1 MSTKDVVYVAM
12 FAALTATLAVFPPL
26 LLPVTGVPITAQSLG
41 PMLAGS
47 VLGWKRGAASQ
58 VLFLA
63 LVAAGLP
70 LLAGGRGG
78 LGVLLGPSAGFF
90 IGWPIAAAVIGWL
103 FERFWARLNLASA
116 LGCIFLGG
124 IVVEYAIGNA
134 WVSVVADMSYPRA
147 TIISAAYLPGDL
159 VKVAVASVIAM
170 TLRRSYPL
178 MPQPGVT
185 AAPMPPP

>member
-12 FAALTATLAVFPPL
+12 FAALTAALGAFPPL
-26 LLPVTGVPITAQSLG
+26 ALPVTGVPITAQSLG

-47 VLGWKRGAASQ
+47 VLGWKRAVASQ

-78 LGVLLGPSAGFF
+78 LGVFLGPSGGFL
-90 IGWPIAAAVIGWL
+90 IGWPIAAGLIGWT
-103 FERFWARLNLASA
+103 FERSWTKLNFAAA
-116 LGCIFLGG
+116 LGLVFLGG
-124 IVVEYAIGNA
+124 IVVLYAIGNA
-134 WVSVVADMSYPRA
+134 WVSAVTGLTYLRA
-147 TIISAAYLPGDL
+147 AIASVPFLPGDIA
-159 VKVAVASVIAM
+159 KVVAATAISM

-178 MPQPGVT
+178 MP
-185 AAPMPPP
+185 AAAQA

>member
-12 FAALTATLAVFPPL
+12 FAALTAALAAFPPL
-26 LLPVTGVPITAQSLG
+26 TLPLTGIPITAQSLG

-47 VLGWKRGAASQ
+47 VLGWKRAVASQ

-78 LGVLLGPSAGFF
+78 FGVFFGPSGGFL
-90 IGWPIAAAVIGWL
+90 IGWPIAAGIIGWT
-103 FERFWARLNLASA
+103 FERFWRRLNFASA
-116 LGCIFLGG
+116 LGLLFLGG
-124 IVVEYAIGNA
+124 VVVLYAIGNA
-134 WVSVVADMSYPRA
+134 WVTVVTELNYLRA
-147 TIISAAYLPGDL
+147 TIASFQFLPGDIA
-159 VKVAVASVIAM
+159 KVVAAAAISM

-178 MPQPGVT
+178 MP
-185 AAPMPPP
+185 AANA

>member
-12 FAALTATLAVFPPL
+12 FAAFTAALAAFPPL
-26 LLPVTGVPITAQSLG
+26 MLPLTGVPITAQSLG

-47 VLGWKRGAASQ
+47 VLGWKRGVASQ

-78 LGVLLGPSAGFF
+78 LGVFAGPSGGFL
-90 IGWPIAAAVIGWL
+90 IGWPIVAGLIGWT
-103 FERFWARLNLASA
+103 FERFWTKLNFAAA
-116 LGCIFLGG
+116 LGLVFLSG
-124 IVVEYAIGNA
+124 VVVLYAIGNA
-134 WVSVVADMSYPRA
+134 WVSVATDISYLRA
-147 TIISAAYLPGDL
+147 TIVSAAYLPGDL
-159 VKVAVASVIAM
+159 AKVVAASAIAM

-178 MPQPGVT
+178 MP
-185 AAPMPPP
+185 AAAAET